1 MSGKDEARMTATTLK
16 EISDHINHM
25 TFRRKLFGGV
35 DERDVWRQI
44 QMLDDDYRNLFK
56 IMSQYYQGKMKS
68 MKQEANAA
76 ISKK

>member
-1 MSGKDEARMTATTLK
+1 MAMTATTLK
-16 EISDHINHM
+16 EISDHIAHM

-44 QMLDDDYRNLFK
+44 QQLDDDYRNLFR
-56 IMSQYYQGKMKS
+56 IMNQYYQGKMKS